1 MVRLGF
7 VFLWSKKSKIE
18 DLSGIFIVLK
28 REFSIGKKR
37 DGRKKV

>member
-18 DLSGIFIVLK
+18 DLPGIFVVLK
-28 REFSIGKKR
+28 RELLIGKRR